1 MGQYADC
8 WLARWSPIMEVAARR
23 AGYPSLRAA
32 LASQNASGLGQ
43 TCGTSQQAPYPLPW
57 AGKRQFVIPPG
68 HPILRD
74 PIIAGEKCGK
84 CSRLLHRSGVHAPAG
99 TWGYDGPRPGVM
111 YSITPGC
118 SADGCGGIS
127 GLSAL
132 GDWTDFDT
140 SSLASKVA
148 AQITGPVYES
158 FKSQFVSDLPNIV
171 QEIRPYLRQEVMD
184 AIPTD
189 MVDAMAKDAM
199 KKAVI
204 GGVAIVVATS
214 LLTVAGVWLLNDM
227 SGGR

>member
-1 MGQYADC
+1 MSYANVG
-8 WLARWSPIMEVAARR
+8 LA
-23 AGYPSLRAA
+23 
-32 LASQNASGLGQ
+32 
-43 TCGTSQQAPYPLPW
+43 
-57 AGKRQFVIPPG
+57 
-68 HPILRD
+68 
-74 PIIAGEKCGK
+74 
-84 CSRLLHRSGVHAPAG
+84 
-99 TWGYDGPRPGVM
+99 
-111 YSITPGC
+111 
-118 SADGCGGIS
+118 
-127 GLSAL
+127 AL

-140 SSLASKVA
+140 SSLATKVA
-148 AQITGPVYES
+148 DQITGPVYES